1 MQKRTNAFT
10 MMGHSLTL
18 VGPELKK
25 GDQAPD
31 FTVYKFEKGKGL
43 VPVTLKDA
51 QQGKTTLFS
60 VVPSLDTPVCSVQT
74 QKFNKELAAFADKVN
89 SYTVSLDLPFAM
101 NRFCSDA
108 AHTIDQL
115 HNLSDYMDRSFGT
128 ATGTLIDEVKLLS
141 RAVFV
146 VDKNG
151 KVLHAE
157 YVSEAGKEPNY
168 EAALTALKAAN

>member
-1 MQKRTNAFT
+1 MQKRANAFT

-25 GDQAPD
+25 GDKAPD
-31 FTVYKFEKGKGL
+31 FKVYKFEKGKGL

-51 QQGKTTLFS
+51 QQGKATLFS

-74 QKFNKELAAFADKVN
+74 QKFNKELAAFAGKLN

-115 HNLSDYMDRSFGT
+115 HNLSDYMDRSFGE
-128 ATGTLIDEVKLLS
+128 ATGTLLDEVKLLS

-146 VDKNG
+146 VG
-151 KVLHAE
+151 KDGTIVHAE
-157 YVSEAGKEPNY
+157 YVGEAGKEPNY
-168 EAALTALKAAN
+168 EAALAAVKAAV

>member
-1 MQKRTNAFT
+1 MHKRANAFT

-25 GDQAPD
+25 GDKAPD
-31 FTVYKFEKGKGL
+31 FKVHKFEKGKGL
-43 VPVTLKDA
+43 VPVSLQDA
-51 QQGKTTLFS
+51 LQGKPALFS

-74 QKFNKELAAFADKVN
+74 QKFNKELAAFAEKLN

-146 VDKNG
+146 VDKTG
-151 KVLHAE
+151 TVAYAE
-157 YVSEAGKEPNY
+157 YVGEAGKEPNY
-168 EAALTALKAAN
+168 EAALKAIQSVV

>member
-1 MQKRTNAFT
+1 MLKRANTFK
-10 MMGHSLTL
+10 MMGHALTL

-25 GDQAPD
+25 GDKAPE
-31 FTVYKFEKGKGL
+31 FTVHKFEKGKGL

-51 QQGKTTLFS
+51 LGGKATLFS
-60 VVPSLDTPVCSVQT
+60 VLPSLDTPVCSVQT
-74 QKFNKELAAFADKVN
+74 QKFNKELATLAGKVH

-108 AHTIDQL
+108 AHTIDQVQ
-115 HNLSDYMDRSFGT
+115 NLSDYMDRSFGE
-128 ATGTLIDEVKLLS
+128 ATGTLIDEIKLLS

-151 KVLHAE
+151 TVVYAE
-157 YVSEAGKEPNY
+157 YVGEAGKEPSY
-168 EAALTALKAAN
+168 EPALAALRAAV

>member
-1 MQKRTNAFT
+1 MLKRANAFK
-10 MMGHSLTL
+10 MMGHALTL

-25 GDQAPD
+25 GDKAPE
-31 FTVYKFEKGKGL
+31 FTVHKFEKGKGL

-51 QQGKTTLFS
+51 LAGKATLFS

-74 QKFNKELAAFADKVN
+74 QKFNKELAAFGDKVN

-101 NRFCSDA
+101 NRFCADA
-108 AHTIDQL
+108 AHTCDVI
-115 HNLSDYMDRSFGT
+115 HNLSDYMDRSFGE
-128 ATGTLIDEVKLLS
+128 ATGTLIDEIKLLS

-151 KVLHAE
+151 TIVHAE
-157 YVSEAGKEPNY
+157 YVGEAGKEPNY
-168 EAALTALKAAN
+168 EPALAALKAAI

>member
-1 MQKRTNAFT
+1 MQKRANAFM

-25 GDQAPD
+25 GDKAPE
-31 FTVYKFEKGKGL
+31 FTSHKFEKGKGL

-51 QQGKTTLFS
+51 QQGKATMFS

-74 QKFNKELAAFADKVN
+74 QKFNKELATLAGKVN

-101 NRFCSDA
+101 NRFCSDE
-108 AHTIDQL
+108 AHPIDQL
-115 HNLSDYMDRSFGT
+115 HNLSDYMDRSFGE

-146 VDKNG
+146 VDKTG
-151 KVLHAE
+151 TIVHAE

-168 EAALTALKAAN
+168 EAALSALKAAV

>member
-1 MQKRTNAFT
+1 MQKRANAFK

-25 GDQAPD
+25 GDKAPN
-31 FTVYKFEKGKGL
+31 FTVHKFEKGKGL
-43 VPVTLKDA
+43 VPVTLEDA
-51 QQGKTTLFS
+51 QLGKVTLFS

-74 QKFNKELAAFADKVN
+74 QKFNKELAAFAGKVN

-108 AHTIDQL
+108 AHTIDQVS
-115 HNLSDYMDRSFGT
+115 NLSDYMDRSFGA

-146 VDKNG
+146 VDASGN
-151 KVLHAE
+151 VAYAE
-157 YVSEAGKEPNY
+157 YVPEAAVEPNY
-168 EAALTALKAAN
+168 EAALAALKALV

>member
-1 MQKRTNAFT
+1 MHKRANAFK

-25 GDQAPD
+25 GDKAPD
-31 FTVYKFEKGKGL
+31 FTVHKFEKGKGL
-43 VPVTLKDA
+43 VPVTLADA
-51 QQGKTTLFS
+51 HQGKVTLFS

-74 QKFNKELAAFADKVN
+74 QKFNKELAAFAGKVN

-101 NRFCSDA
+101 NRYCTDT

-128 ATGTLIDEVKLLS
+128 ATGTLLDEVKLLS
-141 RAVFV
+141 RAVFI
-146 VDKNG
+146 VDKAG
-151 KVLHAE
+151 KIAYAE
-157 YVSEAGKEPNY
+157 YVGEAAVEPNY
-168 EAALTALKAAN
+168 EAALAALNSVV

>member
-1 MQKRTNAFT
+1 MTKRANAFK

-18 VGPELKK
+18 IGPELKK
-25 GDQAPD
+25 GDKAPE
-31 FTVYKFEKGKGL
+31 FTTFKFEKGKGL

-51 QQGKTTLFS
+51 LGGKAALFS
-60 VVPSLDTPVCSVQT
+60 VVPSLDTPVCSIQT
-74 QKFNKELAAFADKVN
+74 QKFNKELAALAGKVN

-101 NRFCSDA
+101 NRFCGDA
-108 AHTIDQL
+108 AHTIDQIQ
-115 HNLSDYMDRSFGT
+115 NLSDYMDRSFGQ

-151 KVLHAE
+151 TIVHAE
-157 YVSEAGKEPNY
+157 YVGEAGQEPSY
-168 EAALTALKAAN
+168 EPALAALKAAV